1 MMSTNSQTNGA
12 SLEDC
17 HTNFFALTDLCG
29 IKWRVYVWDNPGGS
43 SYVTGGGGG
52 GGGGGLPADPLEDP
66 VLVSYSRMIA
76 ADVLCVWRKT
86 WRGPQDVPA
95 SPHMTHQQHHHAQ
108 HQLRHSLR
116 HSPKELWVFWY
127 GDEPDLTNLLAPELL
142 RCEDIRGAWDWE
154 SGLSYEC
161 RTLLFKA
168 LHNLIER
175 CLLTR
180 DFVRLGR
187 WFVQPYEGPEGV
199 PGSSSTHLSFSL
211 SFFVHGES
219 IVCASVD
226 VRQHPPV
233 RELTRRHLL
242 LAQQSNHGIPVILGP
257 YGLSGTLTGVS
268 YRHSEPSIQKLLD
281 EWRQFFPVE
290 TKAPPTES
298 LEPPLPAAVEVIVGG
313 HKMRYPTCYVL
324 VTDMDDYLMAG
335 RGTNVV
341 NVGQAAPSSLK
352 GGLTNETSQEASET
366 SALPANSSPF
376 MASTHTLLAS
386 EYLSCGGRGLGW
398 SRGMC
403 ERVWQ
408 DVVQCPGQLPP
419 TPHDGL
425 TPEGALI
432 PAEIAGQWEFSDPA
446 TKISCS
452 CAKCRRGRV
461 SNKGCSSSKGRGE
474 KLGGGGGSGRP
485 RGGGCS
491 LAGCIPFHKRP
502 PTTPLAEADQ
512 CGMPAI
518 EDSELL
524 QATARLSG
532 AGTPSG
538 GSGGGGFGGYKSGGV
553 TTPGSVPSLRLTG
566 VNDGPPPS
574 VDSPASITPSPLP
587 TPHSQPSSVPHHDPT
602 MPTLSPHPP
611 PSNTSVGDPPTPA
624 PPDSVDVKPSMSDLI
639 GPKSVSS
646 PNTQGMSPL
655 VGGDRSNGVESSE
668 TTSSI
673 GGNGSSN
680 SSGGGGGG
688 GGSGGGGG
696 GGGGTSGGGG
706 GSGSGGG
713 GGGGGSNSNTT
724 TTTTTSTGGPLRGL
738 KRPSLPG
745 TDYHFLLEQEKPST
759 VLYDYTKLN
768 AWLHHPIKKFKPAEP
783 KVEEPLWPPYR
794 PAHIQEK
801 MEPYRQEV
809 GQEVPEMNG
818 LPLKDLR
825 GIKRPEDPYDF
836 EDDLGSGATLET
848 YKRKDG
854 LDKEEAKT
862 PGSVQSTHDPHSPSQ
877 PKKNTGNLYTLAGL
891 QPSLSDL
898 DELFDSDSPVDDGTF
913 PDHTPPGSNKPS
925 GGPEDTAAVLSN
937 KGGGAGNNKSSVSAS
952 LVELT
957 KMFPTPPSHEHNP
970 DHDTALEEVISIK
983 TERIEEPRVP
993 QVAEP
998 LGHLAKEEQP
1008 PVPAVY
1014 RPPSVAMFVG
1024 SSKYAPLTNLPSQEH
1039 KASPIPED
1047 WLYKPSCS
1055 WQFPVTEKP
1064 HSTAPPI
1071 VHMGPHSGA
1080 PSSAPASHS
1089 QKAGVSPI
1097 SPMPPSLGGSTSD
1110 GGPGSQRGPGSVG
1123 PASAGPPMN
1132 YDLTS
1137 PASNQSS
1144 YLSKAMPSVE
1154 PPGPTLGLSQ
1164 VPEATSLIVNIALQD
1179 SNINLFRDHNFDSCT
1194 MCVCNNNQRIV
1205 GNIRGNDGT
1214 LYLPPTQ
1221 LSMEEESICC
1231 NCGFSAVVNRRL
1243 AFQAGLFY
1251 EDEVDLTGLH
1261 EALANECKKQSL
1273 HLLTDNKG
1281 AENPDREAAAGAN
1294 AGASSAGPAGPAG
1307 GTGPGTVS
1315 GPVVSGGGG
1324 GGGAGTLDQLPQSL
1338 FRLLQSQCLVTLST
1352 PSSVLYRSTTVYQNT
1367 RRDILLN
1374 IVDYKD
1380 GNEIAY
1386 LAVEQSRG
1394 GGLGGTTEGESGPP
1408 GLRLQCMHKWCY
1420 YQFNGPRCSRDIVR
1434 CMKALQPHLQE
1445 AIQKK
1450 GRRVNWEPV
1459 FSVDGPL
1466 TWRQFHRMAVRGTED
1481 MAEPLPIPMLLAGH
1495 DRDWLSVAPQ
1505 SLRHWEK
1512 LLLEPYSQQR
1522 NVAYVVVAPD
1532 NEFILSHVR
1541 TFFKE
1546 LSSIYELCR
1555 LGRHSPIQRVLRN
1568 GIMRISKTAAS
1579 KVANEPLEEWF
1590 SLLGDSHMST
1600 KLKLYAQVCRHW
1612 LAPHLA
1618 TLNMDKSLFEMH
1630 GSSKASERQ
1639 APSPMPPPSSENM
1652 STPNPSTT
1660 PTQTLEPD
1668 NTTSYSS
1675 SNSTSSTT
1683 TPSSQ
1688 SGTVLGSG
1696 ASLNEV
1702 DEDDSPPPAIL
1713 VYLVDP
1719 FNVGQD
1725 HPDMHRLVTLG
1736 LLRCYEHM
1744 LEGLPESMQ
1753 NNVYLQI
1760 ISLESILELASDSH
1774 DRSRH
1779 IDQLKSLAFSV
1790 FMQCRRT
1797 LTHNAAVKSL
1807 TGFGPAAV
1815 YDAFLKPKEASLAA
1829 EEKRLAPY
1837 HIFSPA
1843 YILAPIKES
1852 RGTYKEAQEALGVPR
1867 EKSTIL
1873 NCTYCLSE
1881 DQRWLLAT
1889 ATDDLGEIL
1898 ETVTINIEIPNRTRR
1913 KKASARRQG
1922 LKKLMDW
1929 ILSVMSIGVHPW
1941 RLIVGRLG
1949 RMGHGE
1955 LKGWSSLLSRK
1966 SLIQA
1971 SKNLKEMCKQCAY
1984 LFPGDSPC
1992 ILSACLV
1999 SMEADSSFRMMPD
2012 MFTPD
2017 ERFGQNSQ
2025 NCNLSTPEDLTCTHI
2040 LVFPTSA
2047 KTQSAQK
2054 MFQDEQTFGN
2064 TDLLLGTDLDEDIEV
2079 GMDTM
2084 AIGLNIN
2091 ELLMLE
2097 TGPNQDDQLEDGN
2110 GHRDSLSQP
2119 SSPIMGTG
2127 GRTSPSQFSGQ
2138 ARSNGVVLVDPQ
2150 EDGRGSVLQQPLALG
2165 YYVSTA
2171 STGRLPR
2178 WFWSACPHLEGSC
2191 PVFLKSA
2198 LHLHSPGI
2206 TQSEEFVHNTNNKV
2220 HPLDSSYTTDV
2231 LRYVLEGYNGLSW
2244 LVLDPAKQDRRSCL
2258 PLHMQVLSHLYNVM
2272 AALV

>member
-1 MMSTNSQTNGA
+1 MMSTHSQTNGA

-29 IKWRVYVWDNPGGS
+29 IKWRVYVWDNPGG
-43 SYVTGGGGG
+43 VGGGCGG
-52 GGGGGLPADPLEDP
+52 GVGGGVGSGGGVGPTDPFEDP
-66 VLVSYSRMIA
+66 VLVSYARMIA
-76 ADVLCVWRKT
+76 ADVLCVWRRS
-86 WRGPQDVPA
+86 WRGPQDHISL
-95 SPHMTHQQHHHAQ
+95 SPQQAHHYAHHHQQH
-108 HQLRHSLR
+108 HSLR

-127 GDEPDLTNLLAPELL
+127 GDDPDLSNLLAPEL
-142 RCEDIRGAWDWE
+142 RKSEDKGGSWDWE
-154 SGLSYEC
+154 TGLSYEC

-175 CLLTR
+175 CLLSR

-187 WFVQPYEGPEGV
+187 WFVQPYEGPEGI

-233 RELTRRHLL
+233 RQLTRQHLL
-242 LAQQSNHGIPVILGP
+242 LAQQTNHGIPVILGP

-268 YRHSEPSIQKLLD
+268 YHHSEPPIQKLLED
-281 EWRQFFPVE
+281 WRQFFPVE
-290 TKAPPTES
+290 AKVPPIDI
-298 LEPPLPAAVEVIVGG
+298 LEPDLPAAVEVIVGG
-313 HKMRYPTCYVL
+313 HKMRYPTSYVL
-324 VTDMDDYLMAG
+324 VTDMDDYLMAS
-335 RGTNVV
+335 RGGSII
-341 NVGQAAPSSLK
+341 NVGQMAPGGLK
-352 GGLTNETSQEASET
+352 GGLANESSSEG
-366 SALPANSSPF
+366 SDGSNLPTHNSPF
-376 MASTHTLLAS
+376 TASTHTLLAS

-408 DVVQCPGQLPP
+408 DIVQCPGQQPP
-419 TPHDGL
+419 VQHDGL
-425 TPEGALI
+425 TPEGTLT
-432 PAEIAGQWEFSDPA
+432 PAEIAGQWDFSDPA

-452 CAKCRRGRV
+452 CAK
-461 SNKGCSSSKGRGE
+461 
-474 KLGGGGGSGRP
+474 
-485 RGGGCS
+485 
-491 LAGCIPFHKRP
+491 
-502 PTTPLAEADQ
+502 
-512 CGMPAI
+512 
-518 EDSELL
+518 
-524 QATARLSG
+524 LSG
-532 AGTPSG
+532 AGTPG
-538 GSGGGGFGGYKSGGV
+538 GGNGSGGFGGYKGGGV

-566 VNDGPPPS
+566 IADGPPPS

-587 TPHSQPSSVPHHDPT
+587 TPHSQPSSVPHHDPS

-611 PSNTSVGDPPTPA
+611 PSNTSVGDPSTPA
-624 PPDSVDVKPSMSDLI
+624 PLDLLDAKPNMSDI
-639 GPKSVSS
+639 MGPKSVSS
-646 PNTQGMSPL
+646 PNNQGMSPYA
-655 VGGDRSNGVESSE
+655 GGDRGNGIESND
-668 TTSSI
+668 TSSSL
-673 GGNGSSN
+673 GGVGSSN
-680 SSGGGGGG
+680 
-688 GGSGGGGG
+688 GSV
-696 GGGGTSGGGG
+696 
-706 GSGSGGG
+706 
-713 GGGGGSNSNTT
+713 
-724 TTTTTSTGGPLRGL
+724 RGL

-745 TDYHFLLEQEKPST
+745 TDYHSLLELEKPSP

-768 AWLHHPIKKFKPAEP
+768 AWLHHPVKKFKPTEV
-783 KVEEPLWPPYR
+783 KIEEPLWPPYR
-794 PAHIQEK
+794 PAHIQEH
-801 MEPYRQEV
+801 MEPYRAEM
-809 GQEVPEMNG
+809 GQEIPEMNG
-818 LPLKDLR
+818 LPIKHSCC
-825 GIKRPEDPYDF
+825 IKREADPYDF
-836 EDDLGSGATLET
+836 DDDLGSGTTQEG

-854 LDKEEAKT
+854 LDKEDVKT
-862 PGSVQSTHDPHSPSQ
+862 PGSVRSSHDPHSPSQ
-877 PKKNTGNLYTLAGL
+877 TKKTGNLYTIEGL

-898 DELFDSDSPVDDGTF
+898 DEIFDSDSPVDEVTF

-925 GGPEDTAAVLSN
+925 GGPEDTAAVINN
-937 KGGGAGNNKSSVSAS
+937 KSSGGGNNKSSVNTS

-970 DHDTALEEVISIK
+970 DHDTALDDAASQVISIK
-983 TERIEEPRVP
+983 QERIEEPRIINTL
-993 QVAEP
+993 EP
-998 LGHLAKEEQP
+998 SGIPIKEE
-1008 PVPAVY
+1008 PAQILAVF

-1024 SSKYAPLTNLPSQEH
+1024 STKYAPLTNLPSQEH
-1039 KASPIPED
+1039 KTIITIPEE
-1047 WLYKPSCS
+1047 WVYKPS
-1055 WQFPVTEKP
+1055 WQFSVSDKS
-1064 HSTAPPI
+1064 HGSAPPM
-1071 VHMGPHSGA
+1071 VHMGPHHGG
-1080 PSSAPASHS
+1080 PPAGGHG
-1089 QKAGVSPI
+1089 QKVGISPI
-1097 SPMPPSLGGSTSD
+1097 SPMPSSIGGPVSD

-1123 PASAGPPMN
+1123 GPASAGPPIN
-1132 YDLTS
+1132 YELPS

-1144 YLSKAMPSVE
+1144 YLNKTLPSVE
-1154 PPGPTLGLSQ
+1154 PPTMGLNQ
-1164 VPEATSLIVNIALQD
+1164 VPEANSLIVNIALQD
-1179 SNINLFRDHNFDSCT
+1179 SSVNLFRDHNFDSCT
-1194 MCVCNNNQRIV
+1194 MCVCNNSPKNV

-1214 LYLPPTQ
+1214 LYLPPTH
-1221 LSMEEESICC
+1221 LSVEEESIICT
-1231 NCGFSAVVNRRL
+1231 CGFSAVVNRRL

-1261 EALANECKKQSL
+1261 EALATERKKQSL
-1273 HLLTDNKG
+1273 LLLMDNKG
-1281 AENPDREAAAGAN
+1281 ADNPDRET
-1294 AGASSAGPAGPAG
+1294 SI
-1307 GTGPGTVS
+1307 
-1315 GPVVSGGGG
+1315 
-1324 GGGAGTLDQLPQSL
+1324 LDQIPQSM

-1352 PSSVLYRSTTVYQNT
+1352 PSSVIYRSTTVYQNT

-1374 IVDYKD
+1374 LVDYKD
-1380 GNEIAY
+1380 GNEIACM
-1386 LAVEQSRG
+1386 AVEQSRG
-1394 GGLGGTTEGESGPP
+1394 ANLSDSESGSPAI
-1408 GLRLQCMHKWCY
+1408 RLQCMHKWCY
-1420 YQFNGPRCSRDIVR
+1420 YQFDGPRCSKDIIR

-1481 MAEPLPIPMLLAGH
+1481 MAEPLPIPMLLTGH
-1495 DRDWLSVAPQ
+1495 DRDWLSIAPQ

-1532 NEFILSHVR
+1532 NEFILNHVR

-1600 KLKLYAQVCRHW
+1600 KLKVYAQVCRHW
-1612 LAPHLA
+1612 LAPHLS
-1618 TLNMDKSLFEMH
+1618 TLNMDKSLFEVP

-1639 APSPMPPPSSENM
+1639 APSPMPPPSSETINN
-1652 STPNPSTT
+1652 TNPSTT
-1660 PTQTLEPD
+1660 PTHNSEPEPTYPS
-1668 NTTSYSS
+1668 NPTV
-1675 SNSTSSTT
+1675 SNS
-1683 TPSSQ
+1683 Q
-1688 SGTVLGSG
+1688 GTVTLGTG

-1702 DEDDSPPPAIL
+1702 EEEDTPPPAIL
-1713 VYLVDP
+1713 IYLVDP

-1774 DRSRH
+1774 DRSRY

-1797 LTHNAAVKSL
+1797 LSHNAVVKSL
-1807 TGFGPAAV
+1807 TGFGPASV
-1815 YDAFLKPKEASLAA
+1815 YDGFLKPKEASIAA

-1889 ATDDLGEIL
+1889 ATDELGEIL
-1898 ETVTINIEIPNRTRR
+1898 ETVTISIEIPNRTRR
-1913 KKASARRQG
+1913 KKASARRHG

-1941 RLIVGRLG
+1941 RLVVGRLG

-1966 SLIQA
+1966 SLTQA

-1984 LFPGDSPC
+1984 LFPGAAPC

-1999 SMEADSSFRMMPD
+1999 SMEPDSSFRMMPD

-2025 NCNLSTPEDLTCTHI
+2025 NCSLSTPQDLTCTHI

-2047 KTQSAQK
+2047 TAQSAQQR
-2054 MFQDEQTFGN
+2054 FQDEQTFHFESE
-2064 TDLLLGTDLDEDIEV
+2064 DLLLDEEALADDMGG
-2079 GMDTM
+2079 GMDM
-2084 AIGLNIN
+2084 VSGLRLNLNDIF
-2091 ELLMLE
+2091 MFE
-2097 TGPNQDDQLEDGN
+2097 TGTNQDDQMEDGS
-2110 GHRDSLSQP
+2110 GQRDSLSQP
-2119 SSPIMGTG
+2119 GSPTVDGR

-2150 EDGRGSVLQQPLALG
+2150 EASGGSVLQQPLALG

-2178 WFWSACPHLEGSC
+2178 WFWSSCPHLESSC

-2206 TQSEEFVHNTNNKV
+2206 TQSEEFLHSTNNKV
-2220 HPLDSSYTTDV
+2220 HPLDSSITTDV

>member
-1 MMSTNSQTNGA
+1 MMSTHSQTNGA

-29 IKWRVYVWDNPGGS
+29 IKWRVYVWDNPGG
-43 SYVTGGGGG
+43 VGGGCGG
-52 GGGGGLPADPLEDP
+52 GVGGGVGSGGGVGPTDPFEDP
-66 VLVSYSRMIA
+66 VLVSYARMIA
-76 ADVLCVWRKT
+76 ADVLCVWRRS
-86 WRGPQDVPA
+86 WRGPQDHISL
-95 SPHMTHQQHHHAQ
+95 SPQQAHHYAHHHQQH
-108 HQLRHSLR
+108 HSLR

-127 GDEPDLTNLLAPELL
+127 GDDPDLSNLLAPEL
-142 RCEDIRGAWDWE
+142 RKSEDKGGSWDWE
-154 SGLSYEC
+154 TGLSYEC

-175 CLLTR
+175 CLLSR

-187 WFVQPYEGPEGV
+187 WFVQPYEGPEGI

-233 RELTRRHLL
+233 RQLTRQHLL
-242 LAQQSNHGIPVILGP
+242 LAQQTNHGIPVILGP

-268 YRHSEPSIQKLLD
+268 YHHSEPPIQKLLED
-281 EWRQFFPVE
+281 WRQFFPVE
-290 TKAPPTES
+290 AKVPPIDI
-298 LEPPLPAAVEVIVGG
+298 LEPDLPAAVEVIVGG
-313 HKMRYPTCYVL
+313 HKMRYPTSYVL
-324 VTDMDDYLMAG
+324 VTDMDDYLMAS
-335 RGTNVV
+335 RGGSII
-341 NVGQAAPSSLK
+341 NVGQMAPGGLK
-352 GGLTNETSQEASET
+352 GGLANESSSEG
-366 SALPANSSPF
+366 SDGSNLPTHNSPF
-376 MASTHTLLAS
+376 TASTHTLLAS

-408 DVVQCPGQLPP
+408 DIVQCPGQQPP
-419 TPHDGL
+419 VQHDGL
-425 TPEGALI
+425 TPEGTLT
-432 PAEIAGQWEFSDPA
+432 PAEIAGQWDFSDPA

-461 SNKGCSSSKGRGE
+461 SSNGCSSSKGRGE
-474 KLGGGGGSGRP
+474 KSGWGGGRQ
-485 RGGGCS
+485 RGGRSASGC
-491 LAGCIPFHKRP
+491 APFHKRP
-502 PTTPLAEADQ
+502 PPTPLPSHDEAVLDQ
-512 CGMPAI
+512 CGVAAI
-518 EDSELL
+518 EESELI
-524 QATARLSG
+524 QAAARLSG
-532 AGTPSG
+532 AGTPG
-538 GSGGGGFGGYKSGGV
+538 GGNGSGGFGGYKGGGV

-566 VNDGPPPS
+566 IADGPPPS

-587 TPHSQPSSVPHHDPT
+587 TPHSQPSSVPHHDPS

-611 PSNTSVGDPPTPA
+611 PSNTSVGDPSTPA
-624 PPDSVDVKPSMSDLI
+624 PLDLLDAKPNMSDI
-639 GPKSVSS
+639 MGPKSVSS
-646 PNTQGMSPL
+646 PNNQGMSPYA
-655 VGGDRSNGVESSE
+655 GGDRGNGIESND
-668 TTSSI
+668 TSSSL
-673 GGNGSSN
+673 GGVGSSN
-680 SSGGGGGG
+680 
-688 GGSGGGGG
+688 GSV
-696 GGGGTSGGGG
+696 
-706 GSGSGGG
+706 
-713 GGGGGSNSNTT
+713 
-724 TTTTTSTGGPLRGL
+724 RGL

-745 TDYHFLLEQEKPST
+745 TDYHSLLELEKPSP

-768 AWLHHPIKKFKPAEP
+768 AWLHHPVKKFKPTEV
-783 KVEEPLWPPYR
+783 KIEEPLWPPYR
-794 PAHIQEK
+794 PAHIQEH
-801 MEPYRQEV
+801 MEPYRAEM
-809 GQEVPEMNG
+809 GQEIPEMNG
-818 LPLKDLR
+818 LPIKHSCC
-825 GIKRPEDPYDF
+825 IKREADPYDF
-836 EDDLGSGATLET
+836 DDDLGSGTTQEG

-854 LDKEEAKT
+854 LDKEDVKT
-862 PGSVQSTHDPHSPSQ
+862 PGSVRSSHDPHSPSQ
-877 PKKNTGNLYTLAGL
+877 TKKTGNLYTIEGL

-898 DELFDSDSPVDDGTF
+898 DEIFDSDSPVDEVTF

-925 GGPEDTAAVLSN
+925 GGPEDTAAVINN
-937 KGGGAGNNKSSVSAS
+937 KSSGGGNNKSSVNTS

-970 DHDTALEEVISIK
+970 DHDTALDDAASQVISIK
-983 TERIEEPRVP
+983 QERIEEPRIINTL
-993 QVAEP
+993 EP
-998 LGHLAKEEQP
+998 SGIPIKEE
-1008 PVPAVY
+1008 PAQILAVF

-1024 SSKYAPLTNLPSQEH
+1024 STKYAPLTNLPSQEH
-1039 KASPIPED
+1039 KTIITIPEE
-1047 WLYKPSCS
+1047 WVYKPS
-1055 WQFPVTEKP
+1055 WQFSVSDKS
-1064 HSTAPPI
+1064 HGSAPPM
-1071 VHMGPHSGA
+1071 VHMGPHHGG
-1080 PSSAPASHS
+1080 PPAGGHG
-1089 QKAGVSPI
+1089 QKVGISPI
-1097 SPMPPSLGGSTSD
+1097 SPMPSSIGGPVSD

-1123 PASAGPPMN
+1123 GPASAGPPIN
-1132 YDLTS
+1132 YELPS

-1144 YLSKAMPSVE
+1144 YLNKTLPSVE
-1154 PPGPTLGLSQ
+1154 PPTMGLNQ
-1164 VPEATSLIVNIALQD
+1164 VPEANSLIVNIALQD
-1179 SNINLFRDHNFDSCT
+1179 SSVNLFRDHNFDSCT
-1194 MCVCNNNQRIV
+1194 MCVCNNSPKNV

-1214 LYLPPTQ
+1214 LYLPPTH
-1221 LSMEEESICC
+1221 LSVEEESIICT
-1231 NCGFSAVVNRRL
+1231 CGFSAVVNRRL

-1261 EALANECKKQSL
+1261 EALATERKKQSL
-1273 HLLTDNKG
+1273 LLLMDNKG
-1281 AENPDREAAAGAN
+1281 ADNPDRET
-1294 AGASSAGPAGPAG
+1294 SI
-1307 GTGPGTVS
+1307 
-1315 GPVVSGGGG
+1315 
-1324 GGGAGTLDQLPQSL
+1324 LDQIPQSM

-1352 PSSVLYRSTTVYQNT
+1352 PSSVIYRSTTVYQNT

-1374 IVDYKD
+1374 LVDYKD
-1380 GNEIAY
+1380 GNEIACM
-1386 LAVEQSRG
+1386 AVEQSRG
-1394 GGLGGTTEGESGPP
+1394 ANLSDSESGSPAI
-1408 GLRLQCMHKWCY
+1408 RLQCMHKWCY
-1420 YQFNGPRCSRDIVR
+1420 YQFDGPRCSKDIIR

-1481 MAEPLPIPMLLAGH
+1481 MAEPLPIPMLLTGH
-1495 DRDWLSVAPQ
+1495 DRDWLSIAPQ

-1532 NEFILSHVR
+1532 NEFILNHVR

-1600 KLKLYAQVCRHW
+1600 KLKVYAQVCRHW
-1612 LAPHLA
+1612 LAPHLS
-1618 TLNMDKSLFEMH
+1618 TLNMDKSLFEVP

-1639 APSPMPPPSSENM
+1639 APSPMPPPSSETINN
-1652 STPNPSTT
+1652 TNPSTT
-1660 PTQTLEPD
+1660 PTHNSEPEPTYPS
-1668 NTTSYSS
+1668 NPTV
-1675 SNSTSSTT
+1675 SNS
-1683 TPSSQ
+1683 Q
-1688 SGTVLGSG
+1688 GTVTLGTG

-1702 DEDDSPPPAIL
+1702 EEEDTPPPAIL
-1713 VYLVDP
+1713 IYLVDP

-1774 DRSRH
+1774 DRSRY

-1797 LTHNAAVKSL
+1797 LSHNAVVKSL
-1807 TGFGPAAV
+1807 TGFGPASV
-1815 YDAFLKPKEASLAA
+1815 YDGFLKPKEASIAA

-1889 ATDDLGEIL
+1889 ATDELGEIL
-1898 ETVTINIEIPNRTRR
+1898 ETVTISIEIPNRTRR
-1913 KKASARRQG
+1913 KKASARRHG

-1941 RLIVGRLG
+1941 RLVVGRLG

-1966 SLIQA
+1966 SLTQA

-1984 LFPGDSPC
+1984 LFPGAAPC

-1999 SMEADSSFRMMPD
+1999 SMEPDSSFRMMPD

-2025 NCNLSTPEDLTCTHI
+2025 NCSLSTPQDLTCTHI

-2047 KTQSAQK
+2047 TAQSAQQR
-2054 MFQDEQTFGN
+2054 FQDEQTFHFESE
-2064 TDLLLGTDLDEDIEV
+2064 DLLLDEEALADDMGG
-2079 GMDTM
+2079 GMDM
-2084 AIGLNIN
+2084 VSGLRLNLNDIF
-2091 ELLMLE
+2091 MFE
-2097 TGPNQDDQLEDGN
+2097 TGTNQDDQMEDGS
-2110 GHRDSLSQP
+2110 GQRDSLSQP
-2119 SSPIMGTG
+2119 GSPTVDGR

-2150 EDGRGSVLQQPLALG
+2150 EASGGSVLQQPLALG

-2178 WFWSACPHLEGSC
+2178 WFWSSCPHLESSC

-2206 TQSEEFVHNTNNKV
+2206 TQSEEFLHSTNNKV
-2220 HPLDSSYTTDV
+2220 HPLDSSITTDV

>member
-1 MMSTNSQTNGA
+1 MMSTHSQTNGA

-43 SYVTGGGGG
+43 GGGGGVGGGGG
-52 GGGGGLPADPLEDP
+52 GGGGVPADPLEDP
-66 VLVSYSRMIA
+66 VLVSYSRMVA
-76 ADVLCVWRKT
+76 ADVLCVWRRT
-86 WRGPQDVPA
+86 WRPPHDHVPPSPQQ
-95 SPHMTHQQHHHAQ
+95 SNYHHHHHHHQHHQQHHQ
-108 HQLRHSLR
+108 QQRHSLK

-127 GDEPDLTNLLAPELL
+127 GDEPDLSNLLAPELL
-142 RCEDIRGAWDWE
+142 KSEDNCGSWDWE
-154 SGLSYEC
+154 TGLSYEC

-187 WFVQPYEGPEGV
+187 WFVQPYEGPEGI

-233 RELTRRHLL
+233 RQLTRRHLL
-242 LAQQSNHGIPVILGP
+242 LAQQTNHGIPVILGP

-268 YRHSEPSIQKLLD
+268 YRHSEPQIQKLLED
-281 EWRQFFPVE
+281 WRQFFPVE
-290 TKAPPTES
+290 TKVPPTDS
-298 LEPPLPAAVEVIVGG
+298 LEPALPAAVEVIVGG

-335 RGTNVV
+335 RGASILNM
-341 NVGQAAPSSLK
+341 GQMAPGGLK
-352 GGLTNETSQEASET
+352 GGLANESTSEGSDG
-366 SALPANSSPF
+366 SNLPTHNSPF
-376 MASTHTLLAS
+376 TASTHTLLAS
-386 EYLSCGGRGLGW
+386 EYLNSGGRGLGW

-408 DVVQCPGQLPP
+408 DIVQCPGQQPP
-419 TPHDGL
+419 VQHDCL
-425 TPEGALI
+425 TPEGTLT
-432 PAEIAGQWEFSDPA
+432 PAEIAGQWDFSDPA

-452 CAKCRRGRV
+452 CAK
-461 SNKGCSSSKGRGE
+461 
-474 KLGGGGGSGRP
+474 
-485 RGGGCS
+485 
-491 LAGCIPFHKRP
+491 
-502 PTTPLAEADQ
+502 
-512 CGMPAI
+512 
-518 EDSELL
+518 
-524 QATARLSG
+524 LSG

-538 GSGGGGFGGYKSGGV
+538 GNGSGGFSGYKSGGV
-553 TTPGSVPSLRLTG
+553 ATPGSVPSLRLTG
-566 VNDGPPPS
+566 VADGPPPS

-587 TPHSQPSSVPHHDPT
+587 TPHSQPPSVPHHEPT

-611 PSNTSVGDPPTPA
+611 PSNTSVGDPSTPA
-624 PPDSVDVKPSMSDLI
+624 PLDSIDVKPNISDI
-639 GPKSVSS
+639 MGPKSVSS
-646 PNTQGMSPL
+646 PNNQGMSPYG
-655 VGGDRSNGVESSE
+655 GGDRGNGMESND
-668 TTSSI
+668 TSSSL
-673 GGNGSSN
+673 GGLGSSN
-680 SSGGGGGG
+680 
-688 GGSGGGGG
+688 GSI
-696 GGGGTSGGGG
+696 
-706 GSGSGGG
+706 
-713 GGGGGSNSNTT
+713 
-724 TTTTTSTGGPLRGL
+724 RGL

-745 TDYHFLLEQEKPST
+745 TDYHSLLELEKPSP

-768 AWLHHPIKKFKPAEP
+768 AWLHHPVKKFKPSEP

-794 PAHIQEK
+794 PAHIQEH
-801 MEPYRQEV
+801 MDPYRPEM
-809 GQEVPEMNG
+809 GQEIPEMNG
-818 LPLKDLR
+818 LPAKYPG
-825 GIKRPEDPYDF
+825 GIKREADPCDSD
-836 EDDLGSGATLET
+836 DDLGSVTTQEVI
-848 YKRKDG
+848 KRKDG
-854 LDKEEAKT
+854 LDKDEAKT
-862 PGSVQSTHDPHSPSQ
+862 PGSVRSSHDPHSPSQ
-877 PKKNTGNLYTLAGL
+877 PKKTGNLYTIEGL

-898 DELFDSDSPVDDGTF
+898 DEIFDSDSPVDDATF

-925 GGPEDTAAVLSN
+925 GGPEDTAAVINN
-937 KGGGAGNNKSSVSAS
+937 KNSGGGNNKTSVNAS

-970 DHDTALEEVISIK
+970 DHDTALDDTVSQVISIK
-983 TERIEEPRVP
+983 QERIEEPRIINTL
-993 QVAEP
+993 EP
-998 LGHLAKEEQP
+998 CAIPIKEEPAQML
-1008 PVPAVY
+1008 AVY
-1014 RPPSVAMFVG
+1014 RPPSLSMFVG
-1024 SSKYAPLTNLPSQEH
+1024 SIKYAPLLNLPSQEH
-1039 KASPIPED
+1039 KTIVTIPEE
-1047 WLYKPSCS
+1047 WVYKPS
-1055 WQFPVTEKP
+1055 WQFPVSDKS
-1064 HSTAPPI
+1064 HGSAPPM
-1071 VHMGPHSGA
+1071 VHMGPLHGG
-1080 PSSAPASHS
+1080 PPTGSHG
-1089 QKAGVSPI
+1089 QKVGLSPI
-1097 SPMPPSLGGSTSD
+1097 SPMTSSIGGPASD

-1132 YDLTS
+1132 YELPS

-1144 YLSKAMPSVE
+1144 YLNKTLPSVE
-1154 PPGPTLGLSQ
+1154 PPTMGLNQ
-1164 VPEATSLIVNIALQD
+1164 VPEANSLIVNVALQD
-1179 SNINLFRDHNFDSCT
+1179 SSVNLFRDHNFDSCT
-1194 MCVCNNNQRIV
+1194 MCVCNNSQKNV

-1214 LYLPPTQ
+1214 LYLPPTH
-1221 LSMEEESICC
+1221 LSVEEESIKC
-1231 NCGFSAVVNRRL
+1231 NCGFSAIVNRRL

-1261 EALANECKKQSL
+1261 EALATERKKQSL
-1273 HLLTDNKG
+1273 LLLMDNKG
-1281 AENPDREAAAGAN
+1281 VDNADRET
-1294 AGASSAGPAGPAG
+1294 SI
-1307 GTGPGTVS
+1307 
-1315 GPVVSGGGG
+1315 
-1324 GGGAGTLDQLPQSL
+1324 LDQIPQSM
-1338 FRLLQSQCLVTLST
+1338 FRLLQSQCLVTLSA
-1352 PSSVLYRSTTVYQNT
+1352 PSSVIYRSTTVYQNT

-1374 IVDYKD
+1374 LVDYKD
-1380 GNEIAY
+1380 GNEIACM
-1386 LAVEQSRG
+1386 AVEQSRG
-1394 GGLGGTTEGESGPP
+1394 ANLSDSESGSP
-1408 GLRLQCMHKWCY
+1408 GIRLQCMHKWCY
-1420 YQFNGPRCSRDIVR
+1420 YQFDGPRCSKDIVR

-1481 MAEPLPIPMLLAGH
+1481 MAEPLPIPMLLTGH
-1495 DRDWLSVAPQ
+1495 DRDWLSIAPQ

-1532 NEFILSHVR
+1532 NEFILNHVR

-1600 KLKLYAQVCRHW
+1600 KLKVYAQVCRHW
-1612 LAPHLA
+1612 LAPHLS
-1618 TLNMDKSLFEMH
+1618 TLNMDKSLFEVP

-1639 APSPMPPPSSENM
+1639 APSPMPPPSSETVCN
-1652 STPNPSTT
+1652 TNTSTT
-1660 PTQTLEPD
+1660 PTANSEPEA
-1668 NTTSYSS
+1668 TYSS
-1675 SNSTSSTT
+1675 NPTVSNS
-1683 TPSSQ
+1683 Q
-1688 SGTVLGSG
+1688 GTVILGTG

-1774 DRSRH
+1774 DRSRY

-1797 LTHNAAVKSL
+1797 LSHNAVVKSL
-1807 TGFGPAAV
+1807 TGFGPASV
-1815 YDAFLKPKEASLAA
+1815 YDGFLKPKEASIAA

-1889 ATDDLGEIL
+1889 ATDELGEIL
-1898 ETVTINIEIPNRTRR
+1898 ETVTISIEIPNRTRR
-1913 KKASARRQG
+1913 KKASARRHG

-1941 RLIVGRLG
+1941 RLVVGRLG

-1966 SLIQA
+1966 SLTQA

-1984 LFPGDSPC
+1984 LFPGDAPC

-1999 SMEADSSFRMMPD
+1999 SMEPDSSFRIMPD

-2025 NCNLSTPEDLTCTHI
+2025 NCSLSTPQDLTCTHI

-2047 KTQSAQK
+2047 TAQSAQQR
-2054 MFQDEQTFGN
+2054 FQDEQAVHFEN
-2064 TDLLLGTDLDEDIEV
+2064 VDLLLDEDLRDDMGG
-2079 GMDTM
+2079 GMGD
-2084 AIGLNIN
+2084 IGIGMGLSLNEI
-2091 ELLMLE
+2091 LMLDNC
-2097 TGPNQDDQLEDGN
+2097 PNQDDQMDDGS
-2110 GHRDSLSQP
+2110 GQRDSLSQP
-2119 SSPIMGTG
+2119 GSPTMGG
-2127 GRTSPSQFSGQ
+2127 GGGTSPSQFSGQ

-2150 EDGRGSVLQQPLALG
+2150 EDSSGSVLQQPLALG

-2178 WFWSACPHLEGSC
+2178 WFWSSCPHLESSC

-2206 TQSEEFVHNTNNKV
+2206 TQSEEFLHSTNNKV

>member
-452 CAKCRRGRV
+452 CAK
-461 SNKGCSSSKGRGE
+461 
-474 KLGGGGGSGRP
+474 
-485 RGGGCS
+485 
-491 LAGCIPFHKRP
+491 
-502 PTTPLAEADQ
+502 
-512 CGMPAI
+512 
-518 EDSELL
+518 
-524 QATARLSG
+524 LSG

>member
-1 MMSTNSQTNGA
+1 MD
-12 SLEDC
+12 E
-17 HTNFFALTDLCG
+17 
-29 IKWRVYVWDNPGGS
+29 KGGS
-43 SYVTGGGGG
+43 
-52 GGGGGLPADPLEDP
+52 
-66 VLVSYSRMIA
+66 
-76 ADVLCVWRKT
+76 
-86 WRGPQDVPA
+86 
-95 SPHMTHQQHHHAQ
+95 
-108 HQLRHSLR
+108 
-116 HSPKELWVFWY
+116 
-127 GDEPDLTNLLAPELL
+127 
-142 RCEDIRGAWDWE
+142 WDWE
-154 SGLSYEC
+154 TGLSYEC

-187 WFVQPYEGPEGV
+187 WFVQPYEGPEGI

-242 LAQQSNHGIPVILGP
+242 LAQQTNHGIPVILGP
-257 YGLSGTLTGVS
+257 YGLNGTLTGVS
-268 YRHSEPSIQKLLD
+268 YRHSEPPIQKLLE

-290 TKAPPTES
+290 TKAPPTDS
-298 LEPPLPAAVEVIVGG
+298 LEPSLPAAVEVIVGG

-335 RGTNVV
+335 RGGSIINI
-341 NVGQAAPSSLK
+341 GQMAPGGLK
-352 GGLTNETSQEASET
+352 GGLTSEGTSESSEGSNLST
-366 SALPANSSPF
+366 HNSPF
-376 MASTHTLLAS
+376 TASTHTLLAS
-386 EYLSCGGRGLGW
+386 EYLSSGGRGLGW

-408 DVVQCPGQLPP
+408 DIVQCPGQQPP
-419 TPHDGL
+419 VQHEGL
-425 TPEGALI
+425 SPEGTLT
-432 PAEIAGQWEFSDPA
+432 PAEIAGQWDFSDPA

-461 SNKGCSSSKGRGE
+461 NSKGCSSSKGRGE
-474 KLGGGGGSGRP
+474 KSGGGSGRH
-485 RGGGCS
+485 RGGSSMTGS
-491 LAGCIPFHKRP
+491 APFHKRP
-502 PTTPLAEADQ
+502 PPTPLPSHDEAVLDQ
-512 CGMPAI
+512 CGVAAI
-518 EDSELL
+518 EESELI
-524 QATARLSG
+524 QAAARLSG
-532 AGTPSG
+532 AGTPG
-538 GSGGGGFGGYKSGGV
+538 GGNGSGGFGGYKSGGV

-566 VNDGPPPS
+566 VADGHPPS

-611 PSNTSVGDPPTPA
+611 PSNTSVGDPSTPA
-624 PPDSVDVKPSMSDLI
+624 PLDSLDVKPNISDLM
-639 GPKSVSS
+639 GPKSESS
-646 PNTQGMSPL
+646 PNNQGMSPYA
-655 VGGDRSNGVESSE
+655 GGDRGNGIESNE
-668 TTSSI
+668 TSSSL
-673 GGNGSSN
+673 GGVGSSN
-680 SSGGGGGG
+680 
-688 GGSGGGGG
+688 GSI
-696 GGGGTSGGGG
+696 
-706 GSGSGGG
+706 
-713 GGGGGSNSNTT
+713 
-724 TTTTTSTGGPLRGL
+724 RGL

-745 TDYHFLLEQEKPST
+745 TDYHSLLELEKPST

-768 AWLHHPIKKFKPAEP
+768 AWLHHPVKKFKPTEP

-794 PAHIQEK
+794 PAHIQEH
-801 MEPYRQEV
+801 MEPFRPEI
-809 GQEVPEMNG
+809 GQEIPEMNG
-818 LPLKDLR
+818 LPANR
-825 GIKRPEDPYDF
+825 PCGIKRQADPYDF
-836 EDDLGSGATLET
+836 DDDLGSGTTQEA

-862 PGSVQSTHDPHSPSQ
+862 PGSVRSSHDPHSPSQ
-877 PKKNTGNLYTLAGL
+877 PKKTGNLYTIEGL

-898 DELFDSDSPVDDGTF
+898 DEIFDSDSAADDPTY

-925 GGPEDTAAVLSN
+925 GGPDDTAAVI
-937 KGGGAGNNKSSVSAS
+937 NNKSSGGGNNKASVNAS

-970 DHDTALEEVISIK
+970 DHDTALDDAASQVITTK
-983 TERIEEPRVP
+983 QERIEEPRLLHTH
-993 QVAEP
+993 E
-998 LGHLAKEEQP
+998 LSGISIKEEPTQTL
-1008 PVPAVY
+1008 AVY
-1014 RPPSVAMFVG
+1014 RPPSVSMFVG
-1024 SSKYAPLTNLPSQEH
+1024 STKYAPLTNLPSQEH
-1039 KASPIPED
+1039 KTIITIPED
-1047 WLYKPSCS
+1047 WVYKPS
-1055 WQFPVTEKP
+1055 WQFPVSDKP
-1064 HSTAPPI
+1064 HGSAPPM
-1071 VHMGPHSGA
+1071 VHMGPLHGG
-1080 PSSAPASHS
+1080 PPTGGHG
-1089 QKAGVSPI
+1089 QKVGISPI
-1097 SPMPPSLGGSTSD
+1097 SPMPSSIGGPVSD
-1110 GGPGSQRGPGSVG
+1110 SGPGSQRGPNSVGG
-1123 PASAGPPMN
+1123 PASAGPPIN
-1132 YDLTS
+1132 YELPS

-1144 YLSKAMPSVE
+1144 YLNKTLPSVE
-1154 PPGPTLGLSQ
+1154 PPTLGLNQ
-1164 VPEATSLIVNIALQD
+1164 VPEANSLIVNIALQD
-1179 SNINLFRDHNFDSCT
+1179 SSVNLFRDHNFDSCT
-1194 MCVCNNNQRIV
+1194 MCVCNNIQKNV

-1214 LYLPPTQ
+1214 LYLPPTH
-1221 LSMEEESICC
+1221 LSVEEESIKC
-1231 NCGFSAVVNRRL
+1231 NCGFSAIVNRRL

-1261 EALANECKKQSL
+1261 EALATERKKQSL
-1273 HLLTDNKG
+1273 LLLMDSKG
-1281 AENPDREAAAGAN
+1281 ADNPDRET
-1294 AGASSAGPAGPAG
+1294 SI
-1307 GTGPGTVS
+1307 
-1315 GPVVSGGGG
+1315 
-1324 GGGAGTLDQLPQSL
+1324 LDQIPQSM

-1352 PSSVLYRSTTVYQNT
+1352 PSSVIYRSTTVYQNT

-1374 IVDYKD
+1374 LVDYKD
-1380 GNEIAY
+1380 GNEIACM
-1386 LAVEQSRG
+1386 AVEQSRG
-1394 GGLGGTTEGESGPP
+1394 ANLGDSESGPP
-1408 GLRLQCMHKWCY
+1408 AIRLQCMHKWCY
-1420 YQFNGPRCSRDIVR
+1420 YQFDGPRCSKDIVR

-1481 MAEPLPIPMLLAGH
+1481 MAEPLPIPMLLTGH

-1532 NEFILSHVR
+1532 NEFILNHVR

-1600 KLKLYAQVCRHW
+1600 KLKVYAQVCRHW

-1618 TLNMDKSLFEMH
+1618 TLNMDKSLFEVP
-1630 GSSKASERQ
+1630 GSSKSSERQ

-1652 STPNPSTT
+1652 NSTTASTT
-1660 PTQTLEPD
+1660 PTSNSDPEGT
-1668 NTTSYSS
+1668 YSS
-1675 SNSTSSTT
+1675 SSTVSNS
-1683 TPSSQ
+1683 Q
-1688 SGTVLGSG
+1688 QGTITLGAG

-1744 LEGLPESMQ
+1744 LEGLPENMQ

-1760 ISLESILELASDSH
+1760 VSLESILELASDSH

-1797 LTHNAAVKSL
+1797 LSHNAVVKSL
-1807 TGFGPAAV
+1807 TGFGPASV
-1815 YDAFLKPKEASLAA
+1815 YDGFLKPKEASLAV

-1852 RGTYKEAQEALGVPR
+1852 RGTYKEAQEALGVPQ

-1889 ATDDLGEIL
+1889 ATDELGEIL
-1898 ETVTINIEIPNRTRR
+1898 ETVTISIEIPNRTRR
-1913 KKASARRQG
+1913 KKASARRHG

-1929 ILSVMSIGVHPW
+1929 ILTVMSIGIHPW
-1941 RLIVGRLG
+1941 RLVVGRLG

-1966 SLIQA
+1966 SLTQA

-1984 LFPGDSPC
+1984 LFPGDAPC

-1999 SMEADSSFRMMPD
+1999 SMEPDSSFRMMPD

-2025 NCNLSTPEDLTCTHI
+2025 NC
-2040 LVFPTSA
+2040 
-2047 KTQSAQK
+2047 TQQR
-2054 MFQDEQTFGN
+2054 FHDEQGFHFEGAE
-2064 TDLLLGTDLDEDIEV
+2064 LLLHDEVLEDDMSGGMGDI
-2079 GMDTM
+2079 GIG
-2084 AIGLNIN
+2084 IGLNIN
-2091 ELLMLE
+2091 DILNLD
-2097 TGPNQDDQLEDGN
+2097 TGPNQDDQMEDGS
-2110 GHRDSLSQP
+2110 GQRDSFSQP
-2119 SSPIMGTG
+2119 GSPTTGVG

-2150 EDGRGSVLQQPLALG
+2150 EDSGGSVLQQPLALG

-2178 WFWSACPHLEGSC
+2178 WFWSSCPHLESSC

-2206 TQSEEFVHNTNNKV
+2206 TQSDDFLHSTNNKV